1 MQTDGSCREKR
12 GGAAWGQTGAS
23 TETRQLSDLRGLKKK
38 KKDLPYNKWKLHQN
52 GMLLFS
58 FWLLDIVLRLTV
70 KTDGQSSQTVLVL
83 AAFEK
88 RKH

>member
-1 MQTDGSCREKR
+1 MGSDR
-12 GGAAWGQTGAS
+12 GIYRNKTA
-23 TETRQLSDLRGLKKK
+23 LRPARVKKK
-38 KKDLPYNKWKLHQN
+38 ERKDLPYNKWKLHQN

>member
-1 MQTDGSCREKR
+1 MGSEQGINRNKTALRPVRVKKEKIY
-12 GGAAWGQTGAS
+12 
-23 TETRQLSDLRGLKKK
+23 LII
-38 KKDLPYNKWKLHQN
+38 N
-52 GMLLFS
+52 GNYTKMECCFFS

-70 KTDGQSSQTVLVL
+70 KTDGQSSQTVVVL

>member
-1 MQTDGSCREKR
+1 MGSDRGIYRNKTALRPARVKKR
-12 GGAAWGQTGAS
+12 
-23 TETRQLSDLRGLKKK
+23 
-38 KKDLPYNKWKLHQN
+38 KDLPYNKWKLHQN

>member
-1 MQTDGSCREKR
+1 MEITPKWN
-12 GGAAWGQTGAS
+12 AAF
-23 TETRQLSDLRGLKKK
+23 
-38 KKDLPYNKWKLHQN
+38 
-52 GMLLFS
+52 FS